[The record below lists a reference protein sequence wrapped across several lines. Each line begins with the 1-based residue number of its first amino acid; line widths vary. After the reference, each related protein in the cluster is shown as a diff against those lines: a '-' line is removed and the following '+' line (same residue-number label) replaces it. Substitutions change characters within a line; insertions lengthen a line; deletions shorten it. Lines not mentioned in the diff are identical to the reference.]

1 MVIPSFFIVGAPRC
15 GTSSLFA
22 YLDAHPRIY
31 ACEPKEPYHFN
42 SDIALSWRPF
52 ADRRD
57 YLQLFAGAREHQ
69 VAGEATVLYLYSKAA
84 LRGIQALSPSA
95 KIIIMLRD
103 PVEVL
108 QSYHALN
115 LLLLNEDLE
124 DLERA
129 LAAEEDRRAGRRIPW
144 TCETPFALQY
154 STIVRYAEHVQR
166 YLEAFGPDRVKCIL
180 FDDLKRE
187 PDRVYRETL
196 AFLGLEPR
204 SLPSFKTYNQ
214 TRRWRSR
221 RLAPFLVLADRAG
234 LRACHLIR
242 AGRARR
248 LAIAAMRLPLHWPR
262 KANIDDAG
270 RPFSVSPELRRALR
284 ERFRD
289 DVERLAELLGRD
301 LRSWVSPD

>member
-95 KIIIMLRD
+95 RIIIMLRD

-187 PDRVYRETL
+187 PTGSTERRWLSWGSSRGACRASRPTTRHGAGGAADW
-196 AFLGLEPR
+196 PR
-204 SLPSFKTYNQ
+204 SSCWPT
-214 TRRWRSR
+214 
-221 RLAPFLVLADRAG
+221 APGSERA
-234 LRACHLIR
+234 I
-242 AGRARR
+242 
-248 LAIAAMRLPLHWPR
+248 
-262 KANIDDAG
+262 
-270 RPFSVSPELRRALR
+270 
-284 ERFRD
+284 
-289 DVERLAELLGRD
+289 
-301 LRSWVSPD
+301 